1 MNTDL
6 LFQPE
11 IISAKLWQRIAAR
24 FCDNLLLSPIQYL
37 VFLNIIQIQSL
48 TLSAIFCIIPLWYKI
63 FCETIF
69 GKTLGKHILKI
80 KIVKTDG
87 ENANLFVILQR
98 NIFFIIT
105 SILLIRTQHLLLQ
118 EIDILEVDSFAKWTN
133 FKIKHESIANINN
146 NFAFI
151 FALTDIIFLLFS
163 NLNQTFQ
170 DQIAKVR
177 VVES

>member
-1 MNTDL
+1 MNTNA

-11 IISAKLWQRIAAR
+11 IISAKLWQRIAAT
-24 FCDNLLLSPIQYL
+24 FCDHLLLSPIQYL
-37 VFLNIIQIQSL
+37 VFLNIIQIQSPM
-48 TLSAIFCIIPLWYKI
+48 LSAIFCIIPLWYKI

-80 KIVKTDG
+80 KIVRTDG
-87 ENANLFVILQR
+87 ENANLFSILKR
-98 NIFFIIT
+98 NVFYILT
-105 SILLIRTQHLLLQ
+105 TILLIRTEYVLLQ
-118 EIDILEVDSFAKWTN
+118 QIDILEVDDFTKWAN
-133 FKIKHESIANINN
+133 FRIKHESITNASG

-151 FALTDIIFLLFS
+151 FALIDIIFLLFS

-170 DQIAKVR
+170 DRIANVR